1 MTTTNLLT
9 ADELLQMKDDGFRY
23 ELVRGE
29 LIKRSPAGH
38 QHGRIALNLTGPLF
52 QHVKTHNLG
61 AVYAAETG
69 FKLAADPD
77 VVRAPDA
84 AFIRRERVEEVGQT
98 EGFWPGAPDLAAEVI
113 SPGDTHAEVEDKI
126 ADWLDAGTRLVVV
139 VNPSTQTVALYHSR
153 SDIRILTIDDVLDG
167 GEVVPNWTL
176 PVRDIFLLNIST
188 TPPDTLCEQ
197 PRTSAWY
204 ARHRPSATTVCGPL
218 KYNRQNGRPR

>member
-1 MTTTNLLT
+1 MTTTDLIT

-29 LIKRSPAGH
+29 LIKRSPVGH
-38 QHGRIALNLTGPLF
+38 QHGRIVLNFTTPLDQF
-52 QHVKTHNLG
+52 VRANQLG

-69 FKLAADPD
+69 FKLAEDPD

-84 AFIRRERVEEVGQT
+84 AFIRRERVEEIGQT

-113 SPGDTHAEVEDKI
+113 SPGDTHAEVQDKI

-139 VNPSTQTVALYHSR
+139 INPSTQTVALYYSR
-153 SDIRILTIDDVLDG
+153 SDVRILTINDILDG

-176 PVRDIFLLNIST
+176 PVRDIF
-188 TPPDTLCEQ
+188 
-197 PRTSAWY
+197 
-204 ARHRPSATTVCGPL
+204 V
-218 KYNRQNGRPR
+218 

>member
-1 MTTTNLLT
+1 MTITDLIT

-29 LIKRSPAGH
+29 LIKMSPAGH
-38 QHGRIALNLTGPLF
+38 QHGRIALNFTTPLDQF
-52 QHVKTHNLG
+52 VRANQLG

-84 AFIRRERVEEVGQT
+84 AFIRRERVEAVGRT
-98 EGFWPGAPDLAAEVI
+98 AGFWPGAPDLAAEVV
-113 SPGDTHAEVEDKI
+113 SPGDTYAEVQDKV

-139 VNPSTQTVALYHSR
+139 VNPSTQTVALYRSQ
-153 SDIRILTIDDVLDG
+153 SDIRILTMDDVLDG

-176 PVRDIFLLNIST
+176 PVRDIFL
-188 TPPDTLCEQ
+188 
-197 PRTSAWY
+197 
-204 ARHRPSATTVCGPL
+204 
-218 KYNRQNGRPR
+218 

>member
-1 MTTTNLLT
+1 MTTTDLST
-9 ADELLQMKDDGFRY
+9 ADELLQMKDDSFRY

-38 QHGRIALNLTGPLF
+38 QHGRIVLNFTTPLDQF
-52 QHVKTHNLG
+52 VRTNQLG

-98 EGFWPGAPDLAAEVI
+98 EGFWPGAPNLATEVI
-113 SPGDTHAEVEDKI
+113 SQGDTYAEVQDKI

-139 VNPSTQTVALYHSR
+139 VNPSTQTVTLHHSR
-153 SDIRILTIDDVLDG
+153 SDVRILTINDILDG

-176 PVRDIFLLNIST
+176 PVQDLFI
-188 TPPDTLCEQ
+188 
-197 PRTSAWY
+197 
-204 ARHRPSATTVCGPL
+204 
-218 KYNRQNGRPR
+218 